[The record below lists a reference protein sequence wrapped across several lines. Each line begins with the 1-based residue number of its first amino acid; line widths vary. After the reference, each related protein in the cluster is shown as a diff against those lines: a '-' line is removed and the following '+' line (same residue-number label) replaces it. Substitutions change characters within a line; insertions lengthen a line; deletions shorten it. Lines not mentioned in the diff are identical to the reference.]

1 MNNEQMAVVLGTVA
15 MEPKGE
21 YDSST
26 YYEKLNVVSY
36 NNSTYMATKPSQGI
50 APTNSDF
57 WQFISSS
64 GLSESDVVDNLES
77 TSTNK
82 PLSAK
87 QGKILKTNIND
98 ITSNVEYIFEKAL
111 STAGDCNIIKYKGTN
126 IVIDCHSDTQW
137 TYIKQ
142 MLDDNN
148 VEHIDYLII
157 THYHA
162 DHCGNFMNLLNNG
175 YIDASTIFIMPADTT
190 AFGSGNNAAIATFK
204 QRFIDNGLTY
214 RTPQENEKMTINDD
228 LVLTFVNCDVEE
240 MEAYY
245 PNESYAVNATSTV
258 VIVEHKGTRAVYMA
272 DCTQAAYKRIREKKF
287 IKGTVDLF
295 KIGHHGIDPHTDEL
309 FVRNISPKYAVQTCG
324 IKDYAINSNTLSNQ
338 MLLMNELGTIIYPS
352 QIQEEYIRFV
362 SNGSM
367 NNITGLAFVNG
378 GTYDEYDI
386 YVDSSVNETDFQDGT
401 QEHPFNDLPMA
412 LTAIRNYVATNVN
425 IHLADGTYCNQNPSA
440 NEKNVARIVNY
451 KGKTKIIGNE
461 NDRTAVILNMGFFIY
476 SSDVDISYLTIKA
489 QSGQN
494 IHGETSNIVVSN
506 CDILSDDE
514 PALLSIYALQ
524 SNLYITSSK
533 IANAKVG
540 IALRY
545 GSVLTTSAVTFEDIV
560 NNNIDNQGINHIV
573 NNGTLFTSNTD
584 KYLDV
589 HHYGNYPKPVILHVD
604 TGTDYTVTEATV
616 PVDFNKF
623 KYVEVLF
630 NNLDFKYGCTGKVL
644 YAQNKNVPIRIE
656 ENISGATELYLAEL
670 KFDISK
676 VSIINQKKI
685 VISDNG
691 QITTSTGN
699 YFKINRIIGEVNSE
713 VDLRSVV

>member
-26 YYEKLNVVSY
+26 YYEKLNVVTY
-36 NNSTYMATKPSQGI
+36 NNSTYMATQPSQGI

-77 TSTNK
+77 TATNK

-87 QGKILKTNIND
+87 QGKILKTNIDD

-162 DHCGNFMNLLNNG
+162 DHCGNFVNLYNNG
-175 YIDASTIFIMPADTT
+175 YIDADTIYFMPADTT
-190 AFGSGNNAAIATFK
+190 QFGSGNNNAIATFK
-204 QRFIDNGLTY
+204 QRFNDYGLTY

-258 VIVEHKGTRAVYMA
+258 VIVEHKGTRAVYMG
-272 DCTQAAYKRIREKKF
+272 DCTPLAYKRIREKKF

-295 KIGHHGIDPHTDEL
+295 KMGHHGIDPHTDEL
-309 FVRNISPKYAVQTCG
+309 FIRNISPKYAVQTCG

-412 LTAIRNYVATNVN
+412 LTAIRNYASININ

-440 NEKNVARIVNY
+440 DEKNNPRITNY
-451 KGKTKIIGNE
+451 KGKITIIGNSE
-461 NDRTAVILNMGFFIY
+461 DRSAVVLNRGFVIH
-476 SSDVDISYLTIKA
+476 SSNVYIQYLTI
-489 QSGQN
+489 N
-494 IHGETSNIVVSN
+494 IENSQGVHAECSKINIDN
-506 CDILSDDE
+506 CDLI
-514 PALLSIYALQ
+514 ANNHTTNAAIFVQ
-524 SNLYITSSK
+524 SSLVYVVLSK
-533 IANAKVG
+533 IANTNLG

-545 GSVLTTSAVTFEDIV
+545 GSVLTTSSVTFEDIT

-573 NNGTLFTSNTD
+573 NNNTLFTSNTD

-699 YFKINRIIGEVNSE
+699 YFKINRIIGKVNSE